1 MEEAP
6 QKNREQVKE
15 ATDKRRLSTRFR
27 GFSLAAAAMLAGAQN
42 SSSLQAEKHAIILA

>member
-1 MEEAP
+1 MEEP

-27 GFSLAAAAMLAGAQN
+27 GFSLAAAAAMLAGAQN